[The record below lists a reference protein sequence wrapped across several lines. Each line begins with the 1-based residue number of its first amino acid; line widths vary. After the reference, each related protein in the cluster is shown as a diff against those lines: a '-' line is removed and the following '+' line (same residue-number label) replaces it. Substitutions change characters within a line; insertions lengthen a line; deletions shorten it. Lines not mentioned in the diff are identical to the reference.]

1 MMASSRITSTC
12 TCLHSTHLLTTPPHT
27 SAISTAIIYQLVKSK
42 QKNPFASPNQTPA
55 TAPALTTHKMDLL
68 TAKKISWFFIYHQT
82 WCHSKPVRYL
92 TTTQASSSSSQ
103 LSQWYACNVARFK
116 EKPHAAIWMKQ
127 LCSLLL
133 RILKYRD
140 VNILIIK
147 QFINRRMQRN
157 S

>member
-55 TAPALTTHKMDLL
+55 TAPALTTNKMDLL
-68 TAKKISWFFIYHQT
+68 TAKKNLLILHLPSNMM
-82 WCHSKPVRYL
+82 RYL

-103 LSQWYACNVARFK
+103 LSQWYACNDARFK

-140 VNILIIK
+140 VNLLIIK